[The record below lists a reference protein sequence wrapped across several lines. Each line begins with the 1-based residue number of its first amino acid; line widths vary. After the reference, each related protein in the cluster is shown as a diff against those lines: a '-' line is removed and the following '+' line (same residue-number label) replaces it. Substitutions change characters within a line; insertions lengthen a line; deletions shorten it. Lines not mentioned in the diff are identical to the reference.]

1 MFYLVSELPSHLVLE
16 ETPSTAPTEEGKEK
30 CGQGEHLPPLSS
42 QDELRD
48 SIQNHPVTLRDI
60 WARTETT
67 AQHIFMGWVSPQL
80 LLALRLESRA
90 LSGDHSCCDNILGGR
105 RGCKPC
111 SSCSLTDT
119 HTVSSWF
126 YCGAEQFDSLVPKE
140 GCVVSWIPHWVKASS
155 PINMFFLVN
164 RV

>member
-30 CGQGEHLPPLSS
+30 RGQAEHLPPLSS
-42 QDELRD
+42 QR
-48 SIQNHPVTLRDI
+48 
-60 WARTETT
+60 WAPWFKPQSPYYTQGHLSQDRNNST
-67 AQHIFMGWVSPQL
+67 AYFHGMGEPQL

-111 SSCSLTDT
+111 SRCSLTDT

-140 GCVVSWIPHWVKASS
+140 GCVVS
-155 PINMFFLVN
+155 
-164 RV
+164 